1 MNVDTTQELKHLSL
15 CTGYGGI
22 DLGLTRALGALRS
35 VAYVEIEAFAVSNLV
50 AKIENGHLDA
60 APVFSNLK
68 TFSFSSF
75 RGSVDIV
82 SGGFPCQP
90 FSAAGRRAGDED
102 PRHLWP
108 HIVRGIRELGR
119 PPIVFFENVEGI
131 ISSKLK
137 SDEWSDP
144 EGTPV
149 LLHVLRELER
159 LGYEAT
165 AGVFSAR
172 EVGAPHQRKRV
183 FILGC
188 RSDLGESGRAL
199 VSGMLERWGG
209 AVERMGDSDAR
220 MRESAERRSAERS
233 RGSVPITESSTAYPA
248 PRGEDVEHTRSNSG
262 RCTRTSLH
270 SERGAVEGRRASVP
284 SKRTTSDTHAQYASI
299 GAAYPAPRG
308 ETVGDAKH
316 ARPSRTKERGGF
328 EKTSDNH
335 TERSNSTSKLERTN
349 QSDGSGNLQT
359 KSSTAYPAPRGTEQY
374 TWEPPRVT
382 VGDAR
387 SREQEPPE
395 LESGFCNKPDRE
407 GETGKS
413 QRSNDTRRA
422 SPDTREAQP
431 PMGGNADGSTCGL
444 GYAELCYSVDNRTD
458 ELRLLGNGVV
468 PDTAARAFR
477 ELWEDIR

>member
-60 APVFSNLK
+60 APIHTNLK
-68 TFSFSSF
+68 TFPFSSF
-75 RGSVDIV
+75 RGSVDIL

-90 FSAAGRRAGDED
+90 FSSAGRRAGDED

-119 PPIVFFENVEGI
+119 PPLVFLENVEGI

-159 LGYEAT
+159 LGYDAT

-172 EVGAPHQRKRV
+172 EIGAPHQRKRV
-183 FILGC
+183 FIMGC
-188 RSDLGESGRAL
+188 RSDLSESGRAI
-199 VSGMLERWGG
+199 VSGMLERG
-209 AVERMGDSDAR
+209 
-220 MRESAERRSAERS
+220 
-233 RGSVPITESSTAYPA
+233 
-248 PRGEDVEHTRSNSG
+248 RGEDVEHTRSNSG